1 MKLCGVSYP
10 FESHLI
16 GGVSFPIS
24 GYAHWLINIPRQVI
38 KSRWWFEICSMLT
51 HYLGKMNPFGLTIFQ
66 VGWTCWFNHQPDV
79 VNPTS
84 LTFHLPPFIIN
95 QRVFSRSVVV
105 QSGQA
110 AKMPCEVVWEVPG
123 FPHSCLPKVI
133 HGGFK
138 GSDVK
143 CADSNLTWLGGW
155 CFLKDLIGFVKVIYF

>member
-16 GGVSFPIS
+16 GGFLSQLN

-38 KSRWWFEICSMLT
+38 KSRWWFEICFMLT

-66 VGWTCWFNHQPDV
+66 VGWKCWFNHQPDV

-110 AKMPCEVVWEVPG
+110 AKMPCEVVWEVPEFSRRRASWG
-123 FPHSCLPKVI
+123 DPWRVQGVRCQMCRFQ
-133 HGGFK
+133 F
-138 GSDVK
+138 DM
-143 CADSNLTWLGGW
+143 TWGLVFSQRFDW
-155 CFLKDLIGFVKVIYF
+155 IC